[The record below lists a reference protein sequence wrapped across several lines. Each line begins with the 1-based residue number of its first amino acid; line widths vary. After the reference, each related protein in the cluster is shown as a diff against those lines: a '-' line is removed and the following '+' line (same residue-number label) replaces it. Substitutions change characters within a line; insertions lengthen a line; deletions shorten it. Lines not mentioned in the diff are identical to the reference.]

1 MDTRVDLLAV
11 DYTHWAVRTNSF
23 LPLAGPDPD
32 EWDGTDSD
40 TEAGVLSTVRGGGRP
55 RAIKS
60 CGRSLAGRRWE
71 MNITRHR
78 VSGSSGASTM
88 ASNPSLGF

>member
-11 DYTHWAVRTNSF
+11 DYTHWAVRTNGF

-32 EWDGTDSD
+32 EWDRTDSD

-60 CGRSLAGRRWE
+60 CE
-71 MNITRHR
+71 
-78 VSGSSGASTM
+78 VSGRAQVGNEYYTAQ
-88 ASNPSLGF
+88 SLRL